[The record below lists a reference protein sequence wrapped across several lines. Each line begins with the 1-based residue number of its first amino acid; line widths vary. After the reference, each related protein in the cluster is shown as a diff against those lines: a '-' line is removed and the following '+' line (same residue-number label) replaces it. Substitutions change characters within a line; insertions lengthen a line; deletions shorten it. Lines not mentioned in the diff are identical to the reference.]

1 MMKVERAV
9 YGSPLPVTGKNLDET
24 VTFGKLKNRKR

>member
-9 YGSPLPVTGKNLDET
+9 FGSQLPVTGKNPDVKASFKET
-24 VTFGKLKNRKR
+24 RKP